1 MQAMTPDSAL
11 APSRIGL
18 GDIILKDAQNAVNSL
33 ATRYSCAFDALYLY
47 ALAILGAPK
56 DLQSHPYLVLLSEG
70 AARLGL
76 SLQAIEPVLERMNES
91 YGPLEAPEEEVFAL
105 IELAQEARRNLG
117 REYF

>member
-11 APSRIGL
+11 AQSRIGL
-18 GDIILKDAQNAVNSL
+18 GDLMLQAAQNADNSL

-56 DLQSHPYLVLLSEG
+56 DLQSHPYLELLSKG

-76 SLQAIEPVLERMNES
+76 SPRALEPVLERMDRS
-91 YGPLEAPEEEVFAL
+91 FGPLEASEEEVFAL
-105 IELAQEARRNLG
+105 IELAQEARQRLG
-117 REYF
+117 

>member
-11 APSRIGL
+11 AQSRIGL
-18 GDIILKDAQNAVNSL
+18 GDIFLKDAQNAVNSL

-56 DLQSHPYLVLLSEG
+56 DLQSHPYLELLSEG

-76 SLQAIEPVLERMNES
+76 NPQALEPVLERMDRLF
-91 YGPLEAPEEEVFAL
+91 GPLEAPEEEVFAL
-105 IELAQEARRNLG
+105 IELAQEARQRLG
-117 REYF
+117 

>member
-11 APSRIGL
+11 AQSRIGL
-18 GDIILKDAQNAVNSL
+18 GDLMLQAAQNADNSM
-33 ATRYSCAFDALYLY
+33 ATRYSCAFDALYLN

-56 DLQSHPYLVLLSEG
+56 DLQSHPYLELLSKG

-76 SLQAIEPVLERMNES
+76 SPKAIEPVLERMNQS
-91 YGPLEAPEEEVFAL
+91 FGPLEASEEEVFAL